1 MKQWLKVL
9 ICFLAVSSRGEQLF
23 FENFDGGVVPDGW
36 IEEGRWKVSEEFP
49 TYNTTPPAMLY
60 VWYDASPVG
69 EDPYD
74 HYMSSPTIPVGENT
88 TVLVQ
93 FDFAFDGWPSEE
105 HTNGMIIE
113 YNGGNGWIMALSYE
127 ISPEDGETVDIPR
140 RMESFYAENNGDLQL
155 RFHAYG
161 TNSYYIDSW
170 VFDNIEVLSIPQLTD
185 VSISSNNSID
195 NQKAIPEDIVTLV
208 FTVPGALTGL
218 PYALINGTEVEVT
231 HTSGNTYSANYTVLE
246 IDNEGPITFSIDFT
260 SQDGVNG
267 ATAKTTT
274 DGTSVVID
282 VTGPPSPAMGENV
295 NSIGG
300 NEFAG
305 IWNSTNTSIEVD
317 VNVPQDSAVTSFEYE
332 QGTSISFSGNNGFIG
347 IPFDGSYQVSNTF
360 TIEAWVKV
368 SSSSNYQGFLDFGR
382 DDAGGQKGL
391 GFVYK
396 DGGWRFYLKT
406 TETDINYTNMVNA
419 SASVNQWTHFA
430 VTYENGVL
438 KLYRNGIF
446 IEEKDDY
453 DGPVEWSGYSDDFI
467 IGSFTRNG
475 TTNYFDGSVDD
486 VRFWNTVREEIQIK
500 AMKGI
505 ALSGNEEGLLGYWK
519 FDEGSGTIVGDE
531 TDMGNDGTRNNG
543 ATWQLN
549 DSALDFQIP
558 VYDTGVIVGSL
569 FQMRAQIGGN
579 GFEAIGP
586 EIPVIMEDVN
596 SGMKTINAPRE
607 EFELV
612 TGYAHGEIAQ
622 FSAIL
627 TDQAGNSSTGDTS
640 TSTLEIDIVAS
651 QPVPT
656 NIASDNTYPHLAKT
670 GDMITI
676 SMTFDEDVDLPA
688 VTLAGNATD
697 ESDLGNEEFEA
708 TYSLNGIEPEGDL
721 EFTIT
726 VTDYL
731 GNQSEYSTTT
741 NGSNVYYDTTPPTLS
756 PVTIV
761 SNNTY
766 DTAWAKVNDSIS
778 VTFTPSEEISAD
790 FALSFDGI
798 DDHVTISDSF
808 DPTAYTLEAWVKPD
822 DNTTMNLFV
831 RTSNN
836 NPTSS
841 WSHQLRITSGG
852 KFEHYLFDGS
862 ERSVIGSTSITPGTW
877 YHVVG
882 TAENNGVMRLYV
894 NGDEEGTA
902 QSINSLWEGG
912 NGYIVGSNSG
922 HGMGYF
928 DGLVDE
934 VRVWNIVRNISD
946 IRVTMNQGLAGDEE
960 NLIGYWNF
968 NEGSGSVAYDQS
980 GNGNEGVLNNM
991 DLTSAWFFQRGSGPT
1006 VTIMGQDASI

>member
-1 MKQWLKVL
+1 MNRHKIL
-9 ICFLAVSSRGEQLF
+9 
-23 FENFDGGVVPDGW
+23 
-36 IEEGRWKVSEEFP
+36 
-49 TYNTTPPAMLY
+49 
-60 VWYDASPVG
+60 
-69 EDPYD
+69 
-74 HYMSSPTIPVGENT
+74 
-88 TVLVQ
+88 
-93 FDFAFDGWPSEE
+93 
-105 HTNGMIIE
+105 
-113 YNGGNGWIMALSYE
+113 
-127 ISPEDGETVDIPR
+127 
-140 RMESFYAENNGDLQL
+140 
-155 RFHAYG
+155 
-161 TNSYYIDSW
+161 
-170 VFDNIEVLSIPQLTD
+170 
-185 VSISSNNSID
+185 
-195 NQKAIPEDIVTLV
+195 
-208 FTVPGALTGL
+208 
-218 PYALINGTEVEVT
+218 
-231 HTSGNTYSANYTVLE
+231 
-246 IDNEGPITFSIDFT
+246 
-260 SQDGVNG
+260 
-267 ATAKTTT
+267 
-274 DGTSVVID
+274 
-282 VTGPPSPAMGENV
+282 
-295 NSIGG
+295 
-300 NEFAG
+300 
-305 IWNSTNTSIEVD
+305 
-317 VNVPQDSAVTSFEYE
+317 
-332 QGTSISFSGNNGFIG
+332 
-347 IPFDGSYQVSNTF
+347 
-360 TIEAWVKV
+360 
-368 SSSSNYQGFLDFGR
+368 
-382 DDAGGQKGL
+382 
-391 GFVYK
+391 
-396 DGGWRFYLKT
+396 
-406 TETDINYTNMVNA
+406 
-419 SASVNQWTHFA
+419 
-430 VTYENGVL
+430 
-438 KLYRNGIF
+438 
-446 IEEKDDY
+446 
-453 DGPVEWSGYSDDFI
+453 
-467 IGSFTRNG
+467 SFTRNG

-505 ALSGNEEGLLGYWK
+505 ALSGSEEGLLGYWK

-531 TDMGNDGTRNNG
+531 TDTGNDGTRNNG

-960 NLIGYWNF
+960 NLIGYWM
-968 NEGSGSVAYDQS
+968 
-980 GNGNEGVLNNM
+980 NN
-991 DLTSAWFFQRGSGPT
+991 ARGHL
-1006 VTIMGQDASI
+1006 